1 MSKTMN
7 TVNER
12 AGSYLRAADTSVIP
26 ESFLAALTANESL
39 GDPEAKRFEPA
50 VLGRLVSVILGQRRS
65 YNGVTA
71 GMLLAEYEEADA
83 THSGESPE
91 EFATRQIQR
100 LQDAA
105 TSWGFTQIMGY
116 HMLRWDEEISQ
127 LTAPTRHYEFTLRL
141 LGECPEDSLRKH
153 GVKVNLS
160 KDFEMMGRWWNT
172 GAPVGKKTYHESY
185 LPNILK
191 RMEEWESMNA

>member
-1 MSKTMN
+1 MSRTMN
-7 TVNER
+7 TVNEE
-12 AGSYLRAADTSVIP
+12 AGRYLRAADTGEVP

-39 GDPEAKRFEPA
+39 GDPKAKRLEPA
-50 VLGRLVSVILGQRRS
+50 VLSRLVSVILGQRGS

-71 GMLLAEYEEADA
+71 GMLWLPPDPA
-83 THSGESPE
+83 TKSQEKY
-91 EFATRQIQR
+91 ALDQIQH

-116 HMLRWDEEISQ
+116 HMLRWDEEIAQ
-127 LTAPTRHYEFTLRL
+127 LSDPSKHYEFTLRL
-141 LGECPEDSLRKH
+141 LRECPEDSLQKH

-185 LPNILK
+185 IPNIL
-191 RMEEWESMNA
+191 RRVTQWNQMYP